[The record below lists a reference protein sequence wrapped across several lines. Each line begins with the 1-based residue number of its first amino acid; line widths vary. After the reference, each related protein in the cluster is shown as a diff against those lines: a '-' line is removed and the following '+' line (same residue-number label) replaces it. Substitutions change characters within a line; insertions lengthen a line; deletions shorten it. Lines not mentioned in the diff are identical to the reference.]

1 MNSTKQRL
9 ILLGQIASAH
19 GIRGDVLVRTFTG
32 SPADIASYGP
42 LSDANGAKFYK
53 LRVVRV
59 TDKGIVA
66 RIDGVTDRNSAEA
79 LRGQDL
85 YVERA
90 KLPPANDEEFY
101 HADLIGL
108 TAITGDGSALGRII
122 AVQNFGAGDLIEI
135 RKDDESTT
143 ELIPFTK
150 TNVPIV
156 DFENGRVT
164 VVAPVMVGD
173 PEPQEAEVHKDDGTD

>member
-1 MNSTKQRL
+1 MNSAPQRL

-19 GIRGDVLVRTFTG
+19 GIRGDVLIRTFTG
-32 SPADIASYGP
+32 TPSAVASYGP
-42 LSDANGAKFYK
+42 LTNASGTTSYM

-66 RIDGVTDRNSAEA
+66 RIDGVSDRNAAEA
-79 LRGQDL
+79 LRGQEL
-85 YVERA
+85 YVDRA
-90 KLPPANDEEFY
+90 KLPPATDEEFY

-108 TAITGDGSALGRII
+108 IAMASDGTRLGRII

-135 RKDDESTT
+135 RSDDENTT
-143 ELIPFTK
+143 DLIPFTK
-150 TNVPIV
+150 ANVPIV

-164 VVAPVMVGD
+164 VVAPVMVGN
-173 PEPQEAEVHKDDGTD
+173 PEPHDADDQSESDAD